1 VRARA
6 ATDPLAGLQARV
18 GHKFKNKL
26 LIEQALRH
34 RSYGADNNE
43 RLEFLGDAVLNA
55 SIGHLLFAAMP
66 DVPEGEL
73 SRVRAQLVRQ
83 ESLHQIALALDIPS
97 VIRLGEGEA
106 RSGGAQRPSILA
118 DALEAI
124 IGATYLDAGFDVAH
138 GLVQQLFAEVALAPQ
153 TRALAKDAK
162 TELQEWLQGK
172 KLALPAYTVTQVSG
186 KAHQQTFEVE
196 CRVPELSTSAKADGR
211 SRRAAEQAAAA
222 LVLAQLHQ
230 RIA

>member
-1 VRARA
+1 VRPRVA
-6 ATDPLAGLQARV
+6 ADPLSGLQSRI
-18 GHKFKNKL
+18 GHKFKNKAL
-26 LIEQALRH
+26 LEQALRH
-34 RSYGADNNE
+34 RSFGADNNE

-55 SIGHLLFAAMP
+55 CVGHLLFAAMP

-83 ESLHQIALALDIPS
+83 ESLHHIAVQLDIPE
-97 VIRLGEGEA
+97 VIRLGDGEA

-124 IGATYLDAGFDVAH
+124 IGAVYLDAGYDAAQK
-138 GLVQQLFAEVALAPQ
+138 LVQQLFNEVAIAPQ

-162 TELQEWLQGK
+162 TELQEWLQGRK
-172 KLALPAYTVTQVSG
+172 MALPAYTVTQITG
-186 KAHQQTFEVE
+186 AAHLQTFEVE
-196 CRVPELSTSAKADGR
+196 CRIAELGVHAKADGR
-211 SRRAAEQAAAA
+211 SRRAAEQASAA
-222 LVLAQLHQ
+222 LVLAQIQQ